1 MGHTLLFLCFSCV
14 FLSQK
19 NGHLNLMMRFFL
31 VTTQGCARAGL
42 VVLGCVWGRPVVET
56 RALQGSFPSLC
67 LSLVMCRHSNVPV
80 NTAVFNVLVLR
91 CLPPKGGKERNEGG
105 KGGCG
110 IHALEVPSAWG
121 TAVAAASSCPWGGT
135 HRHHTDL
142 GCACPSAHLDPSTH
156 VCPSALLG
164 LASCMQA
171 AACHG
176 GSGVGAT
183 KCVKR

>member
-1 MGHTLLFLCFSCV
+1 MPFPGHVQTLF
-14 FLSQK
+14 
-19 NGHLNLMMRFFL
+19 
-31 VTTQGCARAGL
+31 
-42 VVLGCVWGRPVVET
+42 
-56 RALQGSFPSLC
+56 
-67 LSLVMCRHSNVPV
+67 NVPV

-121 TAVAAASSCPWGGT
+121 TAVAAASSCLWGGT
-135 HRHHTDL
+135 HSHHTDL